1 MTFASFVKRHIM
13 TNSSRE
19 YLARYNHEFAK
30 DTPAGSL
37 VLDAGAGEQQYR
49 PYFSHCDYESAD
61 FEMVDKPYA
70 KSTHVCDLGAIP
82 VENERFD
89 RIIFNQVQEHLP
101 DPLAVLRELNRVLK
115 PGGKLLCTAPL
126 FYEEHERPFDFF
138 RYTQFAHRHL
148 MEQAGFR
155 VDWLEWMEGYFG
167 TLGYQFQGMAQHIP
181 ANPQR
186 YLRPTIWPIL
196 FWPFALLLKMIA
208 APMAA
213 LFYRLDLAMKVTD
226 RGYPKNYV
234 LAVTK
239 I

>member
-1 MTFASFVKRHIM
+1 M

-19 YLARYNHEFAK
+19 YLARYNRRFAT
-30 DTPAGSL
+30 DAPPGSL

-49 PYFSHCDYESAD
+49 PYFSHCNYESAD

-70 KSTHVCDLGAIP
+70 KSTYVCDLGSIP
-82 VENERFD
+82 VEDGRFD

-126 FYEEHERPFDFF
+126 FYEEHERPFDFY

-148 MEQAGFR
+148 MERAGFQI
-155 VDWLEWMEGYFG
+155 DWLEWMEGYFG

-181 ANPQR
+181 ANPVR
-186 YLRPTIWPIL
+186 YLKPSFWPIF
-196 FWPFALLLKMIA
+196 FWPFALFVKASAVLLA
-208 APMAA
+208 AS
-213 LFYRLDLAMKVTD
+213 FYRLDLAMKITD
-226 RGYPKNYV
+226 RGYPKNYALV
-234 LAVTK
+234 VTK
-239 I
+239 N